1 LQKADFSPDIAEGT
15 QQLVSMLGGCV
26 NYLSGG
32 NIIDAKTGSKIF
44 VLECDKSLLHI
55 QDRGSG
61 LPFPDLGRVRQAG
74 RLEQSHLM
82 GG

>member
-1 LQKADFSPDIAEGT
+1 MQK
-15 QQLVSMLGGCV
+15 LRVK
-26 NYLSGG
+26 
-32 NIIDAKTGSKIF
+32 III
-44 VLECDKSLLHI
+44 LECDKSLLRTCI

-61 LPFPDLGRVRQAG
+61 IPFPDLGRVRQAS